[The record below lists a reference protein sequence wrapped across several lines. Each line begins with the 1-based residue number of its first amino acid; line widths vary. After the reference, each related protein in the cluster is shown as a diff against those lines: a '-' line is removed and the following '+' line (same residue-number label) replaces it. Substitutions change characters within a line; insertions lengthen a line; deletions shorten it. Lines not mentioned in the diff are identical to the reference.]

1 MKHKQVFKDAAW
13 FDCVIQIN
21 HTGSLFKNKIWILL
35 EDAI

>member
-1 MKHKQVFKDAAW
+1 MKHKQVFKD
-13 FDCVIQIN
+13 DCVIQIN